1 MRCQHGVVERDADSR
16 RIRHLKATIHQF
28 GLVAADDIEIQRA
41 LRQLVLEDQKGWCS
55 HAQMLNGEIAD
66 RAGRVMRRVGHA
78 MLFAQS
84 RNFQHFVVA
93 PGIFDVGHDDVE
105 QLVLNEGRK
114 PGGGDLAF
122 GAGQLLRTPGSVL
135 LFKCIKVIL
144 KIGFYFFGRIMK
156 PSLLDR
162 VTIEVG
168 KCGGRPCIR
177 GLRIRVTDILGLLGA
192 GASHQEI
199 LEDYP
204 FLEEND
210 ILASLEYAAV
220 QTDHAILISA

>member
-1 MRCQHGVVERDADSR
+1 
-16 RIRHLKATIHQF
+16 
-28 GLVAADDIEIQRA
+28 
-41 LRQLVLEDQKGWCS
+41 
-55 HAQMLNGEIAD
+55 
-66 RAGRVMRRVGHA
+66 
-78 MLFAQS
+78 
-84 RNFQHFVVA
+84 
-93 PGIFDVGHDDVE
+93 
-105 QLVLNEGRK
+105 
-114 PGGGDLAF
+114 
-122 GAGQLLRTPGSVL
+122 
-135 LFKCIKVIL
+135 
-144 KIGFYFFGRIMK
+144 MK

-210 ILASLEYAAV
+210 ILVSLEYAAGPTGIAWLSGGRHRTGGLGAFHEERV
-220 QTDHAILISA
+220 HHRQPQQGCAAPAGRGKT